1 MATHSKYVLYIYNH
15 KIWLQRLPEKNFGCL
30 SILFVISPF
39 LQLFE
44 GSLLLATIPQFT
56 YPNMARNEE
65 KAQSIL
71 NRWLSQQRPD
81 TQNQRRPAVTSECK
95 SLGEAERWRMQ
106 LLKEIGNK
114 VMYIQNGKIAQ

>member
-1 MATHSKYVLYIYNH
+1 MIVQTVVLLSSSHSIH
-15 KIWLQRLPEKNFGCL
+15 IG
-30 SILFVISPF
+30 
-39 LQLFE
+39 
-44 GSLLLATIPQFT
+44 
-56 YPNMARNEE
+56 NMARNEE

-81 TQNQRRPAVTSECK
+81 TQHQRRPAVTSECK

-114 VMYIQNGKIAQ
+114 VMYIQNGKMS

>member
-1 MATHSKYVLYIYNH
+1 
-15 KIWLQRLPEKNFGCL
+15 
-30 SILFVISPF
+30 
-39 LQLFE
+39 
-44 GSLLLATIPQFT
+44 
-56 YPNMARNEE
+56 MARNEE

-114 VMYIQNGKIAQ
+114 VMYIQNGKISIKIIINFYIYIKSLINTHVAHVSIYTY